1 MTTIAYL
8 DCIGGLAG
16 DMLLAALLDAG
27 SPHEVLHDAVRALGL
42 GDVKV
47 EVSRTERHGIAA
59 AHVEVIDDAAIAE
72 RRAGALIEA
81 VARADLAPRVA
92 STALDALDRL
102 IRAESTIHGVS
113 RDDLVVHEVGGSDT
127 LIDIVG
133 AFALF
138 DALGVE
144 RVVCSP
150 IPYARGPI
158 VTRHGTIPGPGPA
171 VLALL
176 GGALLTGVDAEAE
189 LVTPTGAAIV
199 ATVATSFGELPP
211 MRLDAVGYGAGS
223 RDLRLRANLLRIVLG
238 TEHAPLTHTDVALLA
253 TSLDDLLPEL
263 VPDVVDA
270 CRAAGA
276 LDVWTAPV
284 QMKKGRP
291 GVEIT
296 AVARFDAEQAVARAL
311 LTHATTL
318 GVRVAHTRR
327 YELERAFR
335 EVEVDG
341 HRVRVK
347 LGVLDGRVVN
357 AVPEHDDCASVA
369 ALTGRPV
376 KQVWGDALAATRRFE
391 GGSLDPDAR

>member
-8 DCIGGLAG
+8 DCVGGLSG
-16 DMLLAALLDAG
+16 DMLLASLLDAG
-27 SPHEVLHDAVRALGL
+27 ASHDVLHDAVRALGL

-59 AHVEVIDDAAIAE
+59 THVEVVEDAAPAE

-81 VARADLAPRVA
+81 VARADLAPQVA
-92 STALDALDRL
+92 AAALEALDRL
-102 IRAESTIHGVS
+102 IRAESTIHSVTS
-113 RDDLVVHEVGGSDT
+113 DDLVVHEAGGSDT

-133 AFALF
+133 AFASLH
-138 DALGVE
+138 ALGVE

-150 IPYARGPI
+150 IPYARGMI
-158 VTRHGTIPGPGPA
+158 ATQHGMIPAPGPA

-176 GGALLTGVDAEAE
+176 GGALLTGMDAEAE

-199 ATVATSFGELPP
+199 ATVATSFGELPS
-211 MRLDAVGYGAGS
+211 MQLGAVGYGAGS
-223 RDLRLRANLLRIVLG
+223 RDLRVRPNLLRIVLG
-238 TEHAPLTHTDVALLA
+238 TEHAPLAHTDVALLA

-276 LDVWTAPV
+276 LDVWIAPV

-296 AVARFDAEQAVARAL
+296 AVARPEAEQAVARAL
-311 LTHATTL
+311 LTHTTTL
-318 GVRVAHTRR
+318 GVRVAHARR

-376 KQVWGDALAATRRFE
+376 KQVWADALAAARRFE
-391 GGSLDPDAR
+391 RGSLDPDTR

>member
-8 DCIGGLAG
+8 DCVGGLAG

-27 SPHEVLHDAVRALGL
+27 ASHDVLHDAVRALGL
-42 GDVKV
+42 DNVKV
-47 EVSRTERHGIAA
+47 EVSGTERHGIAA
-59 AHVEVIDDAAIAE
+59 THVEILEDAAPAE
-72 RRAGALIEA
+72 RSARALTDV

-92 STALDALDRL
+92 AAALDALGRL
-102 IRAESTIHGVS
+102 IRAESSIHRAS
-113 RDDLVVHEVGGSDT
+113 SNNLVVHEAGGDDT

-133 AFALF
+133 TFALLE
-138 DALGVE
+138 ALGVE

-150 IPYARGPI
+150 IPYARGMI
-158 VTRHGTIPGPGPA
+158 ATQHGTIPGPGPA

-223 RDLRLRANLLRIVLG
+223 RDLRLRPNLLRIALG
-238 TEHAPLTHTDVALLA
+238 TEYVPLASTDVALLA
-253 TSLDDLLPEL
+253 TSIDDLVPEL
-263 VPDVVDA
+263 VPDVADA

-296 AVARFDAEQAVARAL
+296 AVARPEAEQAVARAL

-318 GVRVAHTRR
+318 GVRVAHARR

-335 EVEVDG
+335 EVAVEG

-347 LGVLDGRVVN
+347 LGLLDGRVVN

-376 KQVWGDALAATRRFE
+376 KQVWGDALAAARGFE

>member
-8 DCIGGLAG
+8 DCVGGLAG

-27 SPHEVLHDAVRALGL
+27 ASHDVLHDAVRALGL

-59 AHVEVIDDAAIAE
+59 THVEVIEDVAPAE

-81 VARADLAPRVA
+81 VARADLAPHVA
-92 STALDALDRL
+92 EAALDALDRL
-102 IRAESTIHGVS
+102 IRAESTIHRVTS
-113 RDDLVVHEVGGSDT
+113 DDLVVHEAGGSDT

-133 AFALF
+133 AFALL

-150 IPYARGPI
+150 IPYARGLI
-158 VTRHGTIPGPGPA
+158 GTRHGTIPGPGPA

-176 GGALLTGVDAEAE
+176 GGALLTGVDAESE

-199 ATVATSFGELPP
+199 ATVATSFGELPA

-223 RDLRLRANLLRIVLG
+223 RDLRLRPNLLRIVLG
-238 TEHAPLTHTDVALLA
+238 TEHAPLAHTDVALLA
-253 TSLDDLLPEL
+253 TTLDDLLPEL
-263 VPDVVDA
+263 VPDVADA

-296 AVARFDAEQAVARAL
+296 AVARPVAEQAVARAL
-311 LTHATTL
+311 LTHTTTL
-318 GVRVAHTRR
+318 GVRVSHARR
-327 YELERAFR
+327 YELDRAFR

-341 HRVRVK
+341 HLVRVK

-376 KQVWGDALAATRRFE
+376 KQVWADALAAARGFE
-391 GGSLDPDAR
+391 GGSLGPDAR

>member
-27 SPHEVLHDAVRALGL
+27 APHDVLHDAVRGLGL

-59 AHVEVIDDAAIAE
+59 THVEVIEEAAPAE
-72 RRAGALIEA
+72 RRAQVLIDA
-81 VARADLAPRVA
+81 VARADLAPQVA
-92 STALDALDRL
+92 ADALDALDRL
-102 IRAESTIHGVS
+102 IGAESTIHSIPG
-113 RDDLVVHEVGGSDT
+113 DDLVLHEAGGSDT

-133 AFALF
+133 AFALL
-138 DALGVE
+138 DALGVGH
-144 RVVCSP
+144 VVCSP
-150 IPYARGPI
+150 VPYGRGMI
-158 VTRHGTIPGPGPA
+158 ATRHGPIPGPGPA

-189 LVTPTGAAIV
+189 LVTPTGAAII
-199 ATVATSFGELPP
+199 ATAATSFGELPP
-211 MRLDAVGYGAGS
+211 MRLEAVGYGAGS
-223 RDLRLRANLLRIVLG
+223 RDLRLRPNLLRIVVG
-238 TEHAPLTHTDVALLA
+238 TEHAPLAHTDVALLA
-253 TSLDDLLPEL
+253 TSLDDLVPEL
-263 VPDVVDA
+263 VPDVADA

-296 AVARFDAEQAVARAL
+296 AVVRLEAEQAVARAL
-311 LTHATTL
+311 LTHTTTL
-318 GVRVAHTRR
+318 GVRVAHARR
-327 YELERAFR
+327 YELEREFR

-357 AVPEHDDCASVA
+357 AVPEHDDCASIA

-376 KQVWGDALAATRRFE
+376 KQVWADALGAARGFE

>member
-1 MTTIAYL
+1 
-8 DCIGGLAG
+8 
-16 DMLLAALLDAG
+16 
-27 SPHEVLHDAVRALGL
+27 
-42 GDVKV
+42 V

-59 AHVEVIDDAAIAE
+59 THVEVIEDAAPAE

-81 VARADLAPRVA
+81 VARADLAPQVA
-92 STALDALDRL
+92 AAALDALDRL
-102 IRAESTIHGVS
+102 IRAESTIHSVTS
-113 RDDLVVHEVGGSDT
+113 DDLVVHEAGGSDT

-133 AFALF
+133 AFASLH
-138 DALGVE
+138 ALGVE

-150 IPYARGPI
+150 IPYARGMI
-158 VTRHGTIPGPGPA
+158 ATQHGMIPAPGPA

-176 GGALLTGVDAEAE
+176 GGALLTGMDAEAE

-199 ATVATSFGELPP
+199 ATVATSFGELPS
-211 MRLDAVGYGAGS
+211 MQLGAVGYGAGS
-223 RDLRLRANLLRIVLG
+223 RDLRVRPNLLRIVLG
-238 TEHAPLTHTDVALLA
+238 TEHAPLAHTDVALLA

-296 AVARFDAEQAVARAL
+296 AVARPEAEQAVARAL
-311 LTHATTL
+311 LTHTTTL
-318 GVRVAHTRR
+318 GVRVAHARR

-376 KQVWGDALAATRRFE
+376 KQVWADALAAARGFE
-391 GGSLDPDAR
+391 RGSLDPDTR

>member
-8 DCIGGLAG
+8 DCFGGLAG

-27 SPHEVLHDAVRALGL
+27 ASHDVLQDAVRALGL

-59 AHVEVIDDAAIAE
+59 THVEVIEGAAPAD

-81 VARADLAPRVA
+81 VARADLAPQVA
-92 STALDALDRL
+92 AAALEALDRL
-102 IRAESTIHGVS
+102 IRAESTIHSVTS
-113 RDDLVVHEVGGSDT
+113 DDLIVHEAGGSDT

-133 AFALF
+133 TFASL

-150 IPYARGPI
+150 IPYARGMI
-158 VTRHGTIPGPGPA
+158 ATRHGSIPGPGPA

-176 GGALLTGVDAEAE
+176 GGALLTGVDAEEE

-211 MRLDAVGYGAGS
+211 MQLGAVGYGAGS
-223 RDLRLRANLLRIVLG
+223 RDLPLRPNLLRIVLG
-238 TEHAPLTHTDVALLA
+238 TEHAPLAHTDVALLA

-276 LDVWTAPV
+276 LDVWTALV
-284 QMKKGRP
+284 QMKRGRP

-296 AVARFDAEQAVARAL
+296 AVARPEAEQAVARAL
-311 LTHATTL
+311 LTHTTTL
-318 GVRVAHTRR
+318 GVRVAHARR
-327 YELERAFR
+327 YELERVFR

-376 KQVWGDALAATRRFE
+376 KQVWADALAAARGFE
-391 GGSLDPDAR
+391 GGSLDPDTR

>member
-1 MTTIAYL
+1 
-8 DCIGGLAG
+8 
-16 DMLLAALLDAG
+16 
-27 SPHEVLHDAVRALGL
+27 
-42 GDVKV
+42 
-47 EVSRTERHGIAA
+47 
-59 AHVEVIDDAAIAE
+59 
-72 RRAGALIEA
+72 
-81 VARADLAPRVA
+81 
-92 STALDALDRL
+92 
-102 IRAESTIHGVS
+102 
-113 RDDLVVHEVGGSDT
+113 
-127 LIDIVG
+127 
-133 AFALF
+133 
-138 DALGVE
+138 
-144 RVVCSP
+144 VCSP
-150 IPYARGPI
+150 VPYARGAI
-158 VTRHGTIPGPGPA
+158 ATRHGSIPGPGPA

-211 MRLDAVGYGAGS
+211 MRLDTVGYGAGS
-223 RDLRLRANLLRIVLG
+223 RDLRLRPNLLRIVLG
-238 TEHAPLTHTDVALLA
+238 TEHAPLAHTDVALLA
-253 TSLDDLLPEL
+253 ATLDDLLPEL
-263 VPDVVDA
+263 VPDVLDA

-296 AVARFDAEQAVARAL
+296 AVARPEAEQAVARAL
-311 LTHATTL
+311 LMHSTTL
-318 GVRVAHTRR
+318 GVRVAHARR

-376 KQVWGDALAATRRFE
+376 KQVWGDALAAARGFE
-391 GGSLDPDAR
+391 GGSLGPDAR

>member
-27 SPHEVLHDAVRALGL
+27 APHEVLHDAVRALGL
-42 GDVKV
+42 DDVKV

-59 AHVEVIDDAAIAE
+59 THVEVIEDAAPAE

-81 VARADLAPRVA
+81 VARADLAPQVA
-92 STALDALDRL
+92 AAALDALDRL
-102 IRAESTIHGVS
+102 IRAESTIHSVTS
-113 RDDLVVHEVGGSDT
+113 DDLVVHEAGGSDT

-133 AFALF
+133 VFALL

-150 IPYARGPI
+150 IPYARALIG
-158 VTRHGTIPGPGPA
+158 TRHGTIPGPGPA

-176 GGALLTGVDAEAE
+176 EGALLTGVDAEAE

-211 MRLDAVGYGAGS
+211 MRLGAVGYGAGA
-223 RDLRLRANLLRIVLG
+223 RDLRLRPNLLRLVLG
-238 TEHAPLTHTDVALLA
+238 TEHAPLAHTDVALLA

-276 LDVWTAPV
+276 LDVWIAPV

-296 AVARFDAEQAVARAL
+296 AVTRLEAEQAVARAL
-311 LTHATTL
+311 LTHTTTL
-318 GVRVAHTRR
+318 GVRVAHARR

-376 KQVWGDALAATRRFE
+376 KQVWADALTAARGFE
-391 GGSLDPDAR
+391 GRSLDPDSR

>member
-1 MTTIAYL
+1 MTAIAYL
-8 DCIGGLAG
+8 DCVGGLAG

-27 SPHEVLHDAVRALGL
+27 ASHDVLHDAVRALGL

-59 AHVEVIDDAAIAE
+59 THVEVVDDAAPAE

-92 STALDALDRL
+92 PAALDPL
-102 IRAESTIHGVS
+102 ISAESAIHGVPS
-113 RDDLVVHEVGGSDT
+113 DDLVVHEAGGSDT

-133 AFALF
+133 AFALL

-150 IPYARGPI
+150 IPYARGAI
-158 VTRHGTIPGPGPA
+158 ATRHGSIPGPGPA

-189 LVTPTGAAIV
+189 VVTPTGAAIV

-270 CRAAGA
+270 RRAAGA
-276 LDVWTAPV
+276 LDVWTTPV

-296 AVARFDAEQAVARAL
+296 AVARFEAEQAVARAL

-391 GGSLDPDAR
+391 GGNLDPDDRWR